1 MKKYLM
7 MALLG
12 VSLLVTQ
19 AHAQWVVT
27 DPTNF
32 AGNVANTVKEI
43 ATASRTVQNT
53 LKSFK
58 EVEKLYNESK
68 KYYEALKKVNNLIGD
83 AYKVKETILMVGEI
97 SDIYVTN
104 YRHMM
109 SDKNFSPSELTAI
122 ASGYAKLLERSS
134 ESLKE
139 LKSIA
144 RGAAFSMNDKERME
158 LIEGIYNKVL
168 EYKNLVS
175 YYTRKNI
182 AVSYVRAMQD
192 NDLSRVRSLYG
203 SDAQKYW

>member
-1 MKKYLM
+1 M
-7 MALLG
+7 
-12 VSLLVTQ
+12 
-19 AHAQWVVT
+19 
-27 DPTNF
+27 
-32 AGNVANTVKEI
+32 ANTVKEI

-104 YRHMM
+104 YRRMM

-144 RGAAFSMNDKERME
+144 RAAAFSMNDKERME

-203 SDAQKYW
+203 SNAQKYW